1 MDSPKP
7 RKLKLFF
14 GKKELLLLGVSFLCG
29 LCPIAPYVNPFGL
42 AFVFSRRRITL
53 PVAAGVIISVPF
65 TPYPLIYALLYLLS
79 FAQSRIPAVY
89 AASQDGQGR
98 KGVAAARAAICIAF
112 SAVLALTANPFA
124 GAENFVASLFSFA
137 AMPAFAYMF
146 SLDSQKAKNGGRLC
160 ALLAFSFVLT
170 RAVSVF
176 SVGFFAPAIIFAFF
190 LTLSVAH
197 KSSYTT
203 AGLFGFVC
211 SLGADIRCMPA
222 LIVTGL
228 LFGLFSK
235 KRFWPSLFAVYA
247 FAVTANAYL
256 LDFRD
261 LAPLLVNSAAGLG
274 IFIPLRNRLPAP
286 LLPES
291 TAERTAGAEKTSP
304 FSLSAF
310 SACFASLSQ
319 VFYTVN
325 AQTGQ
330 ANATETCRR
339 VQQATL
345 AFCAECAS
353 CSFDKR
359 DLCNNL
365 MKSCITDGCITE
377 EKLPD
382 HVRFGCRKK
391 DALVSTVNLA
401 LSRGRD
407 ERDRAVSVLAEEY
420 SAFSHLLNSACR
432 KQENES
438 IPDKE
443 SARRVREL
451 LFAKGIICDRVKVFG
466 TRRRTVEANG
476 VTVDKMD
483 CTSRQLSQELSVLL
497 GSTLS
502 EPRFIVNDGYVTM
515 LLETV
520 CRFGI
525 ESAKASCA
533 KDGETTCGDTVS
545 FFEHDDCFYS
555 LIADGMGSGRDAALC
570 SRLAAIY
577 LEKLLCVGADKSDAL
592 NMLNKVLMA
601 KKDEVFTTIDL
612 LEIDKLTGE
621 AVFVKAGAAP
631 SFLLRD
637 GNFTRIESRT
647 LPTGIIPDVKAE
659 QIRLQLKKGD
669 FLIMLSDGV
678 TQNRNYTPDDP
689 AALRAGNAKEM
700 LTALMRRAS
709 VGAANRDD
717 VSVTV
722 LRIF

>member
-14 GKKELLLLGVSFLCG
+14 GKKELLPLGVSFLCG

-176 SVGFFAPAIIFAFF
+176 SVGFFDPAIIFAFF

-274 IFIPLRNRLPAP
+274 IFIPLRNRLPAL
-286 LLPES
+286 LLPEG
-291 TAERTAGAEKTSP
+291 TAERTADAEKT
-304 FSLSAF
+304 
-310 SACFASLSQ
+310 
-319 VFYTVN
+319 
-325 AQTGQ
+325 
-330 ANATETCRR
+330 
-339 VQQATL
+339 
-345 AFCAECAS
+345 
-353 CSFDKR
+353 
-359 DLCNNL
+359 
-365 MKSCITDGCITE
+365 
-377 EKLPD
+377 
-382 HVRFGCRKK
+382 
-391 DALVSTVNLA
+391 
-401 LSRGRD
+401 
-407 ERDRAVSVLAEEY
+407 
-420 SAFSHLLNSACR
+420 
-432 KQENES
+432 
-438 IPDKE
+438 
-443 SARRVREL
+443 
-451 LFAKGIICDRVKVFG
+451 
-466 TRRRTVEANG
+466 
-476 VTVDKMD
+476 
-483 CTSRQLSQELSVLL
+483 
-497 GSTLS
+497 
-502 EPRFIVNDGYVTM
+502 
-515 LLETV
+515 
-520 CRFGI
+520 
-525 ESAKASCA
+525 
-533 KDGETTCGDTVS
+533 
-545 FFEHDDCFYS
+545 
-555 LIADGMGSGRDAALC
+555 
-570 SRLAAIY
+570 
-577 LEKLLCVGADKSDAL
+577 
-592 NMLNKVLMA
+592 
-601 KKDEVFTTIDL
+601 
-612 LEIDKLTGE
+612 
-621 AVFVKAGAAP
+621 
-631 SFLLRD
+631 
-637 GNFTRIESRT
+637 
-647 LPTGIIPDVKAE
+647 
-659 QIRLQLKKGD
+659 
-669 FLIMLSDGV
+669 
-678 TQNRNYTPDDP
+678 
-689 AALRAGNAKEM
+689 
-700 LTALMRRAS
+700 
-709 VGAANRDD
+709 
-717 VSVTV
+717 
-722 LRIF
+722 